1 MNNTPH
7 PTNNRN
13 NNRTA
18 YRDNRTMSRNN
29 NRNQD
34 HGKRP
39 VASSMD
45 TVELLLELGERFVEW
60 YLSRSKK

>member
-1 MNNTPH
+1 MYFCIAFENKKGTCPLESLRCHKDMNNTPH

-29 NRNQD
+29 NRN
-34 HGKRP
+34 
-39 VASSMD
+39 
-45 TVELLLELGERFVEW
+45 
-60 YLSRSKK
+60 

>member
-1 MNNTPH
+1 MKNTPH
-7 PTNNRN
+7 STNNRN

-18 YRDNRTMSRNN
+18 YRDNRTTSRNN